1 MKMINNK
8 LYLDLMQVLLPDLE
22 FLLLILLIGV
32 NMYQPLLEF
41 ENFEIYKQL
50 EVELLSCKYRL
61 QLSLP

>member
-1 MKMINNK
+1 MINNK
-8 LYLDLMQVLLPDLE
+8 LYLDLMQELLPDLE
-22 FLLLILLIGV
+22 SLLLILLIGV
-32 NMYQPLLEF
+32 KMYHPLLEF

>member
-8 LYLDLMQVLLPDLE
+8 LYLDLMQELLPDLE
-22 FLLLILLIGV
+22 SLLQILLIGM

-50 EVELLSCKYRL
+50 EVELLE
-61 QLSLP
+61 LSLIHI

>member
-8 LYLDLMQVLLPDLE
+8 LYLDLMQELLPDLE
-22 FLLLILLIGV
+22 SLLLFLLIGM

-50 EVELLSCKYRL
+50 EVELLSCMYRL
-61 QLSLP
+61 QLSLL

>member
-1 MKMINNK
+1 MINNK
-8 LYLDLMQVLLPDLE
+8 LYLDLMQELLPDLE
-22 FLLLILLIGV
+22 SLLLILLIGM

-50 EVELLSCKYRL
+50 EVELLSCMYRL